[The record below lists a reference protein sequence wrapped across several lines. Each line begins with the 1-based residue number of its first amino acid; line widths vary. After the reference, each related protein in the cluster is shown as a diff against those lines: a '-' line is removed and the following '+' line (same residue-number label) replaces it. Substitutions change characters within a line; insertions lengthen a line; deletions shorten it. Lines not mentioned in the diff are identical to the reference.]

1 MPRNELIAWVILP
14 LWVLCLM
21 GGAVIV
27 VQGMIAA
34 LWFLLGPQ

>member
-1 MPRNELIAWVILP
+1 MRDEIIAWIILP
-14 LWVLCLM
+14 IWALALM

-27 VQGMIAA
+27 VRGLIEA